1 MKRIYLLVVICS
13 SYIAAFAQDQR
24 IPYLTKSLSDAN
36 IRAVDMQ
43 TSGGS
48 LSVEG
53 VNNAEAKLEVYIHG
67 NNGNK
72 NLSKD
77 EIDKRIKE
85 GYDLDITTNGGQLVV
100 IAKQKKGF
108 TDWKN
113 SLSIS
118 FKAYVPKNAS
128 TNLKTSGGSLSLSGL
143 TGVAAGNTSGGSI
156 QISDMN
162 NSVNMKTSGG
172 SIAAQA
178 SSGNINLTTSGG
190 SISLSDLKGA
200 INAITS
206 GGSIKAEGVNG
217 ELIAK
222 TSGGSIRVD
231 RMEGSVDLATSA
243 GSTSVNMLSVD
254 KYVKIAV
261 SAGQVNLHLP
271 KNKGMDLDLRATK
284 VNLPSISNFS
294 GLQKKDKVTGK
305 INGGGVPVEVAVSS
319 GSLNIETN

>member
-1 MKRIYLLVVICS
+1 MKRIYFLAVMCS
-13 SYIAAFAQDQR
+13 SYIVAFSQNQN
-24 IPYLTKSLSDAN
+24 IPYLTKSLSAAN
-36 IRAVDMQ
+36 IRSVDMQ

-53 VNNAEAKLEVYIHG
+53 VNSADAKLEVYVHG

-72 NLSKD
+72 NLSKE
-77 EIDKRIKE
+77 EIDRRIKE
-85 GYDLDITTNGGQLVV
+85 GYDLNITTNGGQLVV
-100 IAKQKKGF
+100 VAKQKKGF
-108 TDWKN
+108 NDWKK

-128 TNLKTSGGSLSLSGL
+128 TSLRTSGGSLSLSGL
-143 TGVAAGNTSGGSI
+143 TGVAEGNTSGGSI
-156 QISDMN
+156 RLSNMN

-172 SIAAQA
+172 SISAEN

-190 SISLSDLKGA
+190 SINLSDLKGA
-200 INAITS
+200 INAVTS
-206 GGSIKAEGVNG
+206 GGSIKADGVNG
-217 ELIAK
+217 ELLAK

-271 KNKGMDLDLRATK
+271 KNKGMDLDLRASK
-284 VNLPSISNFS
+284 VNLPSVNNFS
-294 GLQKKDKVTGK
+294 GSQEKEKVTGK
-305 INGGGVPVEVAVSS
+305 LNGGGVPVEVAVSS
-319 GSLNIETN
+319 GSLNVETN

>member
-1 MKRIYLLVVICS
+1 MKRIYFLVVMCS
-13 SYIAAFAQDQR
+13 SYIVALAQNQN
-24 IPYLTKSLSDAN
+24 IPYLTKSLSAAN
-36 IRAVDMQ
+36 IRSVDMQ

-53 VNNAEAKLEVYIHG
+53 VNSADAKLEVYVHG

-72 NLSKD
+72 NLSKE
-77 EIDKRIKE
+77 EIDRRIKE
-85 GYDLDITTNGGQLVV
+85 DYDLNITTNGGQLIVV
-100 IAKQKKGF
+100 AKQKKGF
-108 TDWKN
+108 NDWKK

-128 TNLKTSGGSLSLSGL
+128 TSLKTSGGSLSLSGL
-143 TGVAAGNTSGGSI
+143 TGVAEGNTSGGSI
-156 QISDMN
+156 RLSNMN

-172 SIAAQA
+172 SISAEN

-190 SISLSDLKGA
+190 SINLSDLKGA
-200 INAITS
+200 INAVTS
-206 GGSIKAEGVNG
+206 GGSIKADGVNG
-217 ELIAK
+217 ELLAK

-271 KNKGMDLDLRATK
+271 KNKGMDLDLRASK
-284 VNLPSISNFS
+284 VNLPSVSNFS
-294 GLQKKDKVTGK
+294 GSQEKEKVTGK
-305 INGGGVPVEVAVSS
+305 LNGGGVPVEVAVSS
-319 GSLNIETN
+319 GNLNIETN

>member
-1 MKRIYLLVVICS
+1 MKRIYFLVVMCS
-13 SYIAAFAQDQR
+13 SYIVALAQNQN
-24 IPYLTKSLSDAN
+24 IPYLTKSLSAAN
-36 IRAVDMQ
+36 IHSVDMQ

-53 VNNAEAKLEVYIHG
+53 VNSADAKLEVYVHG

-72 NLSKD
+72 NLSKE
-77 EIDKRIKE
+77 EIDRRIKE
-85 GYDLDITTNGGQLVV
+85 DYDLDITTNGGQLVV
-100 IAKQKKGF
+100 VAKQKKGF
-108 TDWKN
+108 NDWKK

-128 TNLKTSGGSLSLSGL
+128 TSLKTSGGSLSLSGL
-143 TGVAAGNTSGGSI
+143 TGVAEGNTSGGSI
-156 QISDMN
+156 RLSNMN

-172 SIAAQA
+172 SISAEN

-190 SISLSDLKGA
+190 SINLSDLKGA
-200 INAITS
+200 INAVTS
-206 GGSIKAEGVNG
+206 GGSIKADGVNG
-217 ELIAK
+217 ELLAK

-271 KNKGMDLDLRATK
+271 KNKGMDLDLRASK
-284 VNLPSISNFS
+284 VNLPSVSNFS
-294 GLQKKDKVTGK
+294 GSQEKEKVTGK
-305 INGGGVPVEVAVSS
+305 LNGGGVPVEVAVSS
-319 GSLNIETN
+319 GSLNVETN